1 MRAAVKRIIKK
12 AKDFNELVMF
22 EHTVFSLPF
31 IFIAMFVAANGWFG
45 WKLLVLG
52 AFATITARN
61 FAMSFNRYIDKE
73 FDKENP
79 RTKKRPSV
87 DGRLSGTTIKLFI
100 VTNAIFFVLVSKYI
114 NELAFYLSIP
124 FLAIL
129 AFYSYVK
136 RFSSLAHLFLGLAL
150 GLAPIAG
157 AIAVEGAMPLWS
169 VFLAC
174 GVLFWVAGFD
184 LLYALQDME
193 YDKERGLHSIPAKFG
208 LKNTLIISRVFHLLA
223 VFFWVLF
230 IYNTLFL
237 SYFAW
242 IGVVASAAM
251 LAFEH
256 HLVNKGLEN
265 INKAFFT
272 VNGYL
277 GFVFLFFI
285 IMDLAWI

>member
-1 MRAAVKRIIKK
+1 MKRVIKK

-31 IFIAMFVAANGWFG
+31 ILIAMFVAANGWFG
-45 WKLLVLG
+45 WKLLALG
-52 AFATITARN
+52 IFATVTARN

-87 DGRLSGTTIKLFI
+87 DGRLSTGAIKLFVVI
-100 VTNAIFFVLVSKYI
+100 NAIFFVLVSKYI
-114 NELAFYLSIP
+114 NELAFYLSVP
-124 FLAIL
+124 FLIIL

-136 RFSSLAHLFLGLAL
+136 RFSSLAHIFLGLAL

-157 AIAVEGAMPLWS
+157 AIAVEGAVPLWS
-169 VFLAC
+169 IYLAC

-208 LKNTLIISRVFHLLA
+208 LKKTLLISKTFHLLS

-230 IYNTLFL
+230 IYNTAYL

-242 IGVVASAAM
+242 IGVFVSAMM
-251 LAFEH
+251 LLFEH
-256 HLVNKGLEN
+256 HLIGKGLEN
-265 INKAFFT
+265 INKVFFT
-272 VNGYL
+272 INGYL